1 MSPNGQTPAEKIPVS
16 NNIYTAVLALAFCV
30 VLVTA
35 AFVAIKCIT
44 QYGTIFKIP

>member
-1 MSPNGQTPAEKIPVS
+1 MSPDGQISAEKAAVS

-35 AFVAIKCIT
+35 AFVAFKCIS
-44 QYGTIFKIP
+44 QFGTIFKIP

>member
-1 MSPNGQTPAEKIPVS
+1 MSPNGQTPVEKVAVS

-35 AFVAIKCIT
+35 TFVAIKCIG